1 MDRLRADAHGP
12 CLGIPEGYLD
22 SVVVKAYH
30 VDIALAVEEAAFSG
44 LVRIPVHVKP
54 GSAAA
59 AACRTFYL
67 HAAAGLRVSAA
78 SVNGVPAVIV
88 RGRATSIE
96 VPEEAAVYGG
106 ESAVIEVHF
115 AGLISKLRTDGLYM
129 IETVGKKSDAGAEKA
144 VVGRLRAEGS
154 QGTEQEGGGGGEGE
168 TRGQGGSKASIDIR
182 RNGAAVQA
190 VASGG
195 SSSGCSSTPPSS
207 TLAAHSPG
215 IVLGTHLEPT
225 HARELLPCVDLP
237 SSKAVFHL
245 TLRGVPRQ
253 LQAISNTPI
262 LRTEDETAAA
272 DDGGCRYAVKTV
284 VFQPTPAM
292 PTYVFGF
299 WVGDFHCVSAQALMT
314 AAVRSNDV
322 SPPPPL
328 PARLEEEEEEDA
340 VQINV
345 HVVRGVGLKGVEFA
359 LEFATRAFELFSKLF
374 SIRFPIPKL
383 DLIGLPQMHGL
394 GMENFGAI
402 TCLQEFL
409 VVTPDTTFVRRRRIA
424 RLICHEISHM
434 WYGDLVTP
442 HSFDELWLKEGN
454 GSTVFTS
461 TVDALDPSY
470 HVWNNFMSEV
480 FVQAM
485 LADLQEN
492 SHPVVQRHDG
502 NIASI
507 LESFDTITYCKGA
520 SVLRMLYRCVGP
532 DRFLRGMADFVV
544 SHQYRC
550 ATQEDLWKAVQGV
563 CDRDGV
569 ALDVRGLMQ
578 PWLTRPKFPML
589 RVRMVGDALSI
600 TQQPFSFFP
609 FPRGGS
615 FPPPSGVDS
624 AAHRA
629 VSQGGAGEWVV
640 SSEDG
645 AGRSA
650 KVLRMGSAAAGGA
663 QAQGQAS
670 PSPPL
675 DDSTR
680 SEGSASAA
688 AEMQVSDDERPPVAG
703 VTQSGSAC
711 WAIPLRI
718 RMSRVMLPEDGGLGA
733 AGRGERHHGAGPAGE
748 AAASGKDTHRF
759 LLVERSTSV
768 ALRCESADASV
779 GRVESIDSN
788 RRNGGK
794 RPPYMVVNDDHSG
807 FFTVQYECVRS
818 WRLALAAVEQGVLN
832 ECETMGFVHDL
843 VIALHEGVLLD
854 RRAACL
860 TIAGARG
867 RGGGGDL
874 QCDVPCLFSRLEE
887 VVRLLDRGHPAWC
900 TGQLFLWELLVMC
913 ASNVLGEVYEL
924 SRRRREAALVQKR
937 LRDTLEFERLVAVT
951 GGGNSEAGSAQ
962 EEGGAPRPHGESG
975 RDCTPEGEGATTVP
989 AMVPPP
995 RPPVLDSE
1003 VASAAE
1009 RLRNITADVER
1020 ASAVVEGHA
1029 EWYAERAVFGEER
1042 ANEGLQSLRA
1052 MQDRLDRSRA
1062 QLAWAQQNGVLEAAV
1077 V

>member
-1 MDRLRADAHGP
+1 
-12 CLGIPEGYLD
+12 
-22 SVVVKAYH
+22 
-30 VDIALAVEEAAFSG
+30 
-44 LVRIPVHVKP
+44 
-54 GSAAA
+54 
-59 AACRTFYL
+59 
-67 HAAAGLRVSAA
+67 
-78 SVNGVPAVIV
+78 
-88 RGRATSIE
+88 
-96 VPEEAAVYGG
+96 
-106 ESAVIEVHF
+106 
-115 AGLISKLRTDGLYM
+115 
-129 IETVGKKSDAGAEKA
+129 
-144 VVGRLRAEGS
+144 
-154 QGTEQEGGGGGEGE
+154 QE
-168 TRGQGGSKASIDIR
+168 
-182 RNGAAVQA
+182 
-190 VASGG
+190 
-195 SSSGCSSTPPSS
+195 
-207 TLAAHSPG
+207 
-215 IVLGTHLEPT
+215 
-225 HARELLPCVDLP
+225 
-237 SSKAVFHL
+237 
-245 TLRGVPRQ
+245 
-253 LQAISNTPI
+253 
-262 LRTEDETAAA
+262 
-272 DDGGCRYAVKTV
+272 Y
-284 VFQPTPAM
+284 
-292 PTYVFGF
+292 
-299 WVGDFHCVSAQALMT
+299 
-314 AAVRSNDV
+314 
-322 SPPPPL
+322 
-328 PARLEEEEEEDA
+328 
-340 VQINV
+340 
-345 HVVRGVGLKGVEFA
+345 
-359 LEFATRAFELFSKLF
+359 
-374 SIRFPIPKL
+374 
-383 DLIGLPQMHGL
+383 
-394 GMENFGAI
+394 
-402 TCLQEFL
+402 L

-442 HSFDELWLKEGN
+442 NSFDELWLKEGMAR
-454 GSTVFTS
+454 FFEYLA
-461 TVDALDPSY
+461 VDALDPSY

-485 LADLQEN
+485 LADSQEN
-492 SHPVVQRHDG
+492 SHPVVQQHDG
-502 NIASI
+502 DIASI

-544 SHQYRC
+544 SHQFRC

-624 AAHRA
+624 AAHGA
-629 VSQGGAGEWVV
+629 VSQGGGGGLVV

-645 AGRSA
+645 VGRSA
-650 KVLRMGSAAAGGA
+650 KLLRMGSAAAGGA

-670 PSPPL
+670 PSPPPVPHKPPPL
-675 DDSTR
+675 DDSAR

-688 AEMQVSDDERPPVAG
+688 ADMQVSDDERPPVAG
-703 VTQSGSAC
+703 VTQPGSAC

-718 RMSRVMLPEDGGLGA
+718 RTSRVMFPEDGGLRA
-733 AGRGERHHGAGPAGE
+733 AGTGARHHVAGSAGA
-748 AAASGKDTHRF
+748 AAASGEDTHRF
-759 LLVERSTSV
+759 LLAERSTSV

-779 GRVESIDSN
+779 GRVESIDSSG
-788 RRNGGK
+788 RNGGR

-860 TIAGARG
+860 RIAGARG
-867 RGGGGDL
+867 GGSGGGSGGGGDL
-874 QCDVPCLFSRLEE
+874 KCDVPCLFSRLEE

-951 GGGNSEAGSAQ
+951 GVGNSEAGSAQ
-962 EEGGAPRPHGESG
+962 QENGAPRRHEESG
-975 RDCTPEGEGATTVP
+975 RDCAPEGGEGATTVP

-1009 RLRNITADVER
+1009 RLRNVAADVER

-1029 EWYAERAVFGEER
+1029 EWYAERAVFGEEQ